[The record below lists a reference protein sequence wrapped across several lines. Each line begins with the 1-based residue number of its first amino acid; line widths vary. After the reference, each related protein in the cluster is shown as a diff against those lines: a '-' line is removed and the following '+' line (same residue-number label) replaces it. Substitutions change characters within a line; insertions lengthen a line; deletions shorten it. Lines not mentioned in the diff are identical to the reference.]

1 MPQEQCQEV
10 LQGVVHLENIYS
22 IKVPTLFVGLFSN
35 NCHIINRII
44 PQCQGF
50 MWKNLRASSKMC
62 ISDTKDNSCTAVNC
76 VSVPRFPQKS
86 EIYYRQYTAMHKYKM
101 FNGSQWKSIYFI
113 PFVSISSV
121 VCPIRIISEVK
132 NTTVEDLNSHILRS
146 HTDDVR

>member
-1 MPQEQCQEV
+1 
-10 LQGVVHLENIYS
+10 
-22 IKVPTLFVGLFSN
+22 
-35 NCHIINRII
+35 
-44 PQCQGF
+44 
-50 MWKNLRASSKMC
+50 MC

-76 VSVPRFPQKS
+76 VSVPRIPQKS

-146 HTDDVR
+146 HTDDVRQTGLQYKLHSGQGSSQNPVTAHQHQVYVTVYSKMMAFSVLNVKLHYVKMTA